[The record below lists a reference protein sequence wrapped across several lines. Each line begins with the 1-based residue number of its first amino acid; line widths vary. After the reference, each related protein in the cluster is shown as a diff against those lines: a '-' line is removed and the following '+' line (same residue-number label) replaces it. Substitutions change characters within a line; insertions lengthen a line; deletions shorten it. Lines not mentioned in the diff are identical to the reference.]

1 MKKIMLFL
9 LLVFLFNSCEKE
21 CVPHEYNRSLM
32 TDASKEY
39 LNVTKRNVSFLN
51 QNQEEVIVS
60 FEEGDIS
67 IKKVDAG
74 DDEGCGYFTVENGEQ
89 ALSFGNYK
97 GRILIGSSSLDIQIS
112 NYVSSN
118 LNVKETNGKEFNDV
132 TESLELNG
140 FNFTNVLVLPNINTD
155 ENSIWDINKIIYSK
169 NNGIEFIL
177 FRDGKWL
184 KQIK

>member
-1 MKKIMLFL
+1 MLFL
-9 LLVFLFNSCEKE
+9 LLAFFFNSCEKE
-21 CVPHEYNRSLM
+21 CVPYEYNRFLM
-32 TDASKEY
+32 TDANKEY
-39 LNVTKRNVSFLN
+39 LNVTKRNVKFLN
-51 QNQEEVIVS
+51 QNQEEVLVS
-60 FEEGDIS
+60 FEQGDIS
-67 IKKVDAG
+67 IKKVGAG

-97 GRILIGSSSLDIQIS
+97 GRILISSYTLEIQTS

-118 LNVKETNGKEFNDV
+118 LNMKETNGKDFNDV

-140 FNFTNVLVLPNINTD
+140 FTFTDVLVLPNINTD

-169 NNGIEFIL
+169 SNGIEFIL